1 MSKGVES
8 IQSSSILDRIYAI
21 TLSFRGEMIPA
32 EIVLSP
38 ETHQKIVEESNCQ
51 PGLETKKDPVSV
63 LKGAFSIPNTIREE
77 DTDIIVVK
85 GLYPNPCPICGR
97 RIPFLREMIERIESR
112 SIKRIRCP
120 LGHRYEG
127 EIKVYY
133 LNIFQEHQ
141 SEAKAIQVC
150 PQCGSENVQNLSQTD
165 IFCLD
170 CEWDNLKYIRDS

>member
-1 MSKGVES
+1 
-8 IQSSSILDRIYAI
+8 
-21 TLSFRGEMIPA
+21 MIPA

-38 ETHQKIVEESNCQ
+38 ETHQKIVEESNFQ
-51 PGLETKKDPVSV
+51 PGLEAKKDPVSA
-63 LKGAFSIPNTIREE
+63 LKGAFSIPITIREE

-127 EIKVYY
+127 RNQSI
-133 LNIFQEHQ
+133 LPEHLSGKSIGSQ
-141 SEAKAIQVC
+141 SNPSMPTMWE
-150 PQCGSENVQNLSQTD
+150 
-165 IFCLD
+165 
-170 CEWDNLKYIRDS
+170 

>member
-1 MSKGVES
+1 
-8 IQSSSILDRIYAI
+8 
-21 TLSFRGEMIPA
+21 MIPA

-38 ETHQKIVEESNCQ
+38 ETHQKIVEESNLHQ
-51 PGLETKKDPVSV
+51 GLEAKKDPVSA
-63 LKGAFSIPNTIREE
+63 LKGAFSIPITIRE
-77 DTDIIVVK
+77 DNTDIIVVK
-85 GLYPNPCPICGR
+85 GLYPNPCPVCGR

-133 LNIFQEHQ
+133 LNIFQENQ
-141 SEAKAIQVC
+141 SEAETVQVC
-150 PQCGSENVQNLSQTD
+150 PQCGSENVQKLSPTD

-170 CEWDNLKYIRDS
+170 CEWDNLKHIHDS

>member
-1 MSKGVES
+1 
-8 IQSSSILDRIYAI
+8 
-21 TLSFRGEMIPA
+21 MIPA
-32 EIVLSP
+32 EIVLSS
-38 ETHQKIVEESNCQ
+38 ETHQKIVEESNFQ
-51 PGLETKKDPVSV
+51 PGREAKKDPVSA
-63 LKGAFSIPNTIREE
+63 LKGAFSIPITIREE

-85 GLYPNPCPICGR
+85 GLYPNPCPVCGR

-112 SIKRIRCP
+112 SVKRIRCP

-133 LNIFQEHQ
+133 LNIFQEAQ
-141 SEAKAIQVC
+141 SEAKAIEVC

>member
-1 MSKGVES
+1 
-8 IQSSSILDRIYAI
+8 
-21 TLSFRGEMIPA
+21 MIPA

-38 ETHQKIVEESNCQ
+38 ETHQKIVEESNFQ
-51 PGLETKKDPVSV
+51 SGLEAKKDPVSA
-63 LKGAFSIPNTIREE
+63 LKGAFAIPITIREK

-85 GLYPNPCPICGR
+85 GLYPNPCPVCGR

-133 LNIFQEHQ
+133 LNIFQENQ
-141 SEAKAIQVC
+141 SETTAIQVC

-170 CEWDNLKYIRDS
+170 CEWDNLKHIRDS